1 MSVPATSSAAI
12 IFSIAIAPP
21 PLPLYEQPLCPG
33 EGYIWTPGYWAYSDD
48 GGYFWVPGTW
58 VLVPEP
64 GLLWTPGY
72 WAWSDGLFIFHE
84 GYWGPL
90 VGFYGGIYYG
100 FGYFGRGYEGGYWQN
115 GAFFYNRA
123 VNNVT
128 NVTNVYNKTV
138 IINNTVQ
145 NISYNG
151 GEGGTT
157 ARPTAQEEAAAAQRH
172 IGPTRVQAQHVQ
184 TASTNRQLFESTNH
198 GRPPIAATAKP
209 AEFSRGGVMEAKAA
223 GPSYRP
229 PSARSAGPGRASEGA
244 PKPET
249 SNAVHPNDLPPFVH
263 SNPNAGQMDP
273 KYQREQEKL
282 FARQEKERQELQK
295 EQDQEHQRLMQR
307 RPSEAERQQIE
318 QRHQQQTQQLM
329 QRHSQE
335 QQRFEQTLP
344 RPKR

>member
-1 MSVPATSSAAI
+1 
-12 IFSIAIAPP
+12 
-21 PLPLYEQPLCPG
+21 
-33 EGYIWTPGYWAYSDD
+33 
-48 GGYFWVPGTW
+48 
-58 VLVPEP
+58 
-64 GLLWTPGY
+64 LLWTPGY

-84 GYWGPL
+84 GYWGPR

-100 FGYFGRGYEGGYWQN
+100 FGYFGLGYEGGYWQN

-138 IINNTVQ
+138 IINNTAQ

-151 GEGGTT
+151 GEGGTN

-172 IGPTRVQAQHVQ
+172 IPPTPLQVEHVQ

-198 GRPPIAATAKP
+198 GRPSIAATAKP
-209 AEFSRGGVMEAKAA
+209 VEFSGHSIVEAKAA
-223 GPSYRP
+223 GPSYRAS
-229 PSARSAGPGRASEGA
+229 SARSAGPGGASGGV

-263 SNPNAGQMDP
+263 SNDNAGQMDQ
-273 KYQREQEKL
+273 KYQQEQERL

-295 EQDQEHQRLMQR
+295 EQDQEHQRLIQGR
-307 RPSEAERQQIE
+307 ASQAERQQVE
-318 QRHQQQTQQLM
+318 QRHRQQTQQLM

>member
-1 MSVPATSSAAI
+1 VGIGA
-12 IFSIAIAPP
+12 
-21 PLPLYEQPLCPG
+21 
-33 EGYIWTPGYWAYSDD
+33 
-48 GGYFWVPGTW
+48 
-58 VLVPEP
+58 EP

-84 GYWGPL
+84 GYWAPR

-100 FGYFGRGYEGGYWQN
+100 FGYFGFGYEGGYWQN

-172 IGPTRVQAQHVQ
+172 IPPTPGQVQHVQ

-209 AEFSRGGVMEAKAA
+209 AEFSGRSIAEAKAA
-223 GPSYRP
+223 GPPYRA
-229 PSARSAGPGRASEGA
+229 PSARSAAPGRASGGV

-249 SNAVHPNDLPPFVH
+249 SVV
-263 SNPNAGQMDP
+263 SN
-273 KYQREQEKL
+273 K
-282 FARQEKERQELQK
+282 
-295 EQDQEHQRLMQR
+295 
-307 RPSEAERQQIE
+307 
-318 QRHQQQTQQLM
+318 
-329 QRHSQE
+329 
-335 QQRFEQTLP
+335 
-344 RPKR
+344 